1 MHSSWG
7 LWSGGVA
14 RTSLNHRLQAGKPP
28 ASTIPMPDV
37 TMKPQASTIARTNAA
52 MKPSAP
58 MITRT
63 DAAMIFNADT
73 SMERSFK
80 KSYGG
85 V

>member
-1 MHSSWG
+1 
-7 LWSGGVA
+7 
-14 RTSLNHRLQAGKPP
+14 
-28 ASTIPMPDV
+28 MPDV